1 MMNIKM
7 SDVFGSLAITSKSAG
22 EYKLESTNGELYAAF
37 TARKFCTYA
46 AEAIDKY
53 DINESRVAEL
63 IKCGNEFEFVINEQ
77 RKRIDQLE
85 LFAKQSQGVI
95 EHINVIASSD
105 QKRIAEL
112 EAEVK
117 SLRGCNESPSVSPTI
132 TAGCYCTDIE
142 TEVQY
147 IATCEALVKL
157 GCLASGFYSYPDSG
171 MCSYRDEYLINGNV
185 GWVEPSMEISN
196 GIYHAKG
203 DLRHCFT
210 TLVSHRD
217 IIKAAEG

>member
-1 MMNIKM
+1 MNKIKM
-7 SDVFGSLAITSKSAG
+7 IDEFNPLLITYSKAVDWA
-22 EYKLESTNGELYAAF
+22 KLESASGELHAVFFSQQACVYAAI
-37 TARKFCTYA
+37 
-46 AEAIDKY
+46 AINAY
-53 DINESRVAEL
+53 DTN
-63 IKCGNEFEFVINEQ
+63 
-77 RKRIDQLE
+77 
-85 LFAKQSQGVI
+85 QS
-95 EHINVIASSD
+95 
-105 QKRIAEL
+105 RIAEL

-117 SLRGCNESPSVSPTI
+117 LLRGCNESPSVSPTI

-142 TEVQY
+142 TEAQY
-147 IATCEALVKL
+147 VATCEALVKL

-217 IIKAAEG
+217 IIKAAEGL

>member
-112 EAEVK
+112 EAEAESAQK
-117 SLRGCNESPSVSPTI
+117 KAYWRGFETGSVN
-132 TAGCYCTDIE
+132 
-142 TEVQY
+142 
-147 IATCEALVKL
+147 
-157 GCLASGFYSYPDSG
+157 SG
-171 MCSYRDEYLINGNV
+171 GNILQHYNA
-185 GWVEPSMEISN
+185 WLDFKEEN
-196 GIYHAKG
+196 DA
-203 DLRHCFT
+203 R
-210 TLVSHRD
+210 
-217 IIKAAEG
+217 

>member
-1 MMNIKM
+1 MTIKM
-7 SDVFGSLAITSKSAG
+7 DDARLALHYKIEVAKRECKSNEVVELQLIINAYDTSQA
-22 EYKLESTNGELYAAF
+22 
-37 TARKFCTYA
+37 
-46 AEAIDKY
+46 
-53 DINESRVAEL
+53 
-63 IKCGNEFEFVINEQ
+63 
-77 RKRIDQLE
+77 
-85 LFAKQSQGVI
+85 
-95 EHINVIASSD
+95 
-105 QKRIAEL
+105 RIAEL
-112 EAEVK
+112 EAYLARYMYRVEM
-117 SLRGCNESPSVSPTI
+117 RGREPITNIEKLLKGSSIDFDEQKRIVESEAPTI

-142 TEVQY
+142 TEAQY
-147 IATCEALVKL
+147 VATCEALVKL

-217 IIKAAEG
+217 IIKAAED

>member
-1 MMNIKM
+1 MTIKM
-7 SDVFGSLAITSKSAG
+7 S
-22 EYKLESTNGELYAAF
+22 EL
-37 TARKFCTYA
+37 
-46 AEAIDKY
+46 
-53 DINESRVAEL
+53 
-63 IKCGNEFEFVINEQ
+63 
-77 RKRIDQLE
+77 LE
-85 LFAKQSQGVI
+85 LPVDCHDI
-95 EHINVIASSD
+95 ESKITILRSPEMQMLSDLINAYD
-105 QKRIAEL
+105 TNQARIAEL

-117 SLRGCNESPSVSPTI
+117 LLRGCNESPSVSPTI

-142 TEVQY
+142 TEAQY
-147 IATCEALVKL
+147 VATCEALVKL

-217 IIKAAEG
+217 IIKAAEGL

>member
-1 MMNIKM
+1 MNIKA
-7 SDVFGSLAITSKSAG
+7 SDVYTKKQGHHCWWLAKNGKSLANFDNECDVDDLINAYDTNQARIAHYEKVVCSMCDG
-22 EYKLESTNGELYAAF
+22 HGMVGNIIESMDCPECIQAAN
-37 TARKFCTYA
+37 K
-46 AEAIDKY
+46 
-53 DINESRVAEL
+53 
-63 IKCGNEFEFVINEQ
+63 
-77 RKRIDQLE
+77 DQ
-85 LFAKQSQGVI
+85 A
-95 EHINVIASSD
+95 
-105 QKRIAEL
+105 RIAEL

-117 SLRGCNESPSVSPTI
+117 LLRGCNESPGVSPTI

-142 TEVQY
+142 TEAQY

-217 IIKAAEG
+217 IIKAAEGL

>member
-1 MMNIKM
+1 MTDIKM
-7 SDVFGSLAITSKSAG
+7 SDHFKLPLTSSP
-22 EYKLESTNGELYAAF
+22 TNGDHRFLIDDRNLRIGCIDCPSDAAKL
-37 TARKFCTYA
+37 TAI
-46 AEAIDKY
+46 AINAY
-53 DINESRVAEL
+53 DT
-63 IKCGNEFEFVINEQ
+63 
-77 RKRIDQLE
+77 
-85 LFAKQSQGVI
+85 SQ
-95 EHINVIASSD
+95 A
-105 QKRIAEL
+105 RIAEL
-112 EAEVK
+112 EAEVRLLK
-117 SLRGCNESPSVSPTI
+117 GCHESPSVSSPTI

-142 TEVQY
+142 TEAQY

-217 IIKAAEG
+217 IIKAAEGL

>member
-1 MMNIKM
+1 MTIK
-7 SDVFGSLAITSKSAG
+7 
-22 EYKLESTNGELYAAF
+22 
-37 TARKFCTYA
+37 
-46 AEAIDKY
+46 
-53 DINESRVAEL
+53 INEYTLPSGMAGFNVSD
-63 IKCGNEFEFVINEQ
+63 NEYTHPQ
-77 RKRIDQLE
+77 SKRDISTALRE
-85 LFAKQSQGVI
+85 SLHCNFKQQ
-95 EHINVIASSD
+95 A
-105 QKRIAEL
+105 RIAEL
-112 EAEVK
+112 EAEVELLK
-117 SLRGCNESPSVSPTI
+117 GCNESPRIPPAI

-142 TEVQY
+142 TESQY
-147 IATCEALVKL
+147 IETCEALVKL

-217 IIKAAEG
+217 IIKAAEGL

>member
-1 MMNIKM
+1 MTDIKTRKAYNFLKWCNKRCNHPAP
-7 SDVFGSLAITSKSAG
+7 VQLAKEI
-22 EYKLESTNGELYAAF
+22 
-37 TARKFCTYA
+37 
-46 AEAIDKY
+46 I
-53 DINESRVAEL
+53 I
-63 IKCGNEFEFVINEQ
+63 EQ
-77 RKRIDQLE
+77 Q
-85 LFAKQSQGVI
+85 A
-95 EHINVIASSD
+95 
-105 QKRIAEL
+105 RIAEL

-117 SLRGCNESPSVSPTI
+117 LLRGCNESSSVSPTI

-142 TEVQY
+142 TEAQY
-147 IATCEALVKL
+147 VATCEALVKL

-217 IIKAAEG
+217 IIKAAEGL